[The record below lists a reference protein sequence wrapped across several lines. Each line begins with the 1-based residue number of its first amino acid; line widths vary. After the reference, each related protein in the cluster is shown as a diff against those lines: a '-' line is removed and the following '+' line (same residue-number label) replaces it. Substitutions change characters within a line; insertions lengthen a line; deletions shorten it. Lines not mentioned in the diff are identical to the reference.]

1 VQDSAASNS
10 YTLCGS
16 QDSRSQSNAKGV
28 VEARQEAENW
38 WTGLR
43 SDVAQGSILHKSKSW
58 MYEDSGLGKEHSTN
72 LSFGG
77 LRAENKSRA
86 PKWSEEERVQVLQ
99 NAPRGL

>member
-1 VQDSAASNS
+1 
-10 YTLCGS
+10 
-16 QDSRSQSNAKGV
+16 
-28 VEARQEAENW
+28 
-38 WTGLR
+38 LR

-99 NAPRGL
+99 TLLEVYEMPKFQSAGGTNRPCSV